1 MTPILLQALG
11 FLLIILA
18 GFLLKKLGILSKDD
32 GRVLSVIILH
42 LTLPAA
48 IIIGLTGI
56 KANLTF
62 FLLIGLGVLL
72 NFLLIPIGSLI
83 FKKRDTLDRS
93 LMMYDISGYNIG
105 NFAFPFVQG
114 FLPQAIP
121 FICMFDIGN
130 CFMIAGGSV
139 VMVDHLTHVNETPP
153 KLKDIVKKLLRS
165 VPFVTYLVMVTLKI
179 FSIEIAPA
187 PLSIIQLFAN
197 ANGFLSMLMIGLFME
212 LRLPKKDAKT
222 VLQVLIT
229 RYSIAIILALII
241 YFVIPFAPLMK
252 TALVLVVLAPITTF
266 AIVNKINAGISEG
279 VTGFISSCS
288 ILISL
293 VLMTF
298 AMLLML

>member
-1 MTPILLQALG
+1 MTHILLQALG
-11 FLLIILA
+11 FFLIIIA
-18 GFLLKKLGILSKDD
+18 GFLLKRLDVLSKKD
-32 GRVLSVIILH
+32 GHVLSIIIMK

-72 NFLLIPIGSLI
+72 NVLLIPIGNIL
-83 FKKRDTLDRS
+83 FRKRDILDKS

-139 VMVDHLTHVNETPP
+139 VMIDHLTKVNEMPP
-153 KLKDIVKKLLRS
+153 KVTDIAKKLLHS
-165 VPFVTYLVMVTLKI
+165 VPFVTYLTMMILKL
-179 FSIEIAPA
+179 FSIEIPSG

-212 LRLPKKDAKT
+212 LRLPRKDAKT
-222 VLQVLIT
+222 VLQVLVS
-229 RYSIAIILALII
+229 RYSIAIILALLI
-241 YFVIPFAPLMK
+241 YFVIPFPSLMK

-266 AIVNKINAGISEG
+266 AIVNKIKAGISEG
-279 VTGFISSCS
+279 ITGFISSCS

-293 VLMTF
+293 ILMTI